1 MIAERAE
8 CGGSA
13 PARLALKR
21 AEHKGC
27 ARCPLGAFRMPK
39 VKQGRRRVA
48 VQADEECHPTLPQQR
63 RDRWRRGAAIGI
75 FATAAIGIFAT
86 AAISI
91 FATATFGIFAT
102 ATFGIFATEVFTC
115 PVCTSHR
122 ACSAH
127 APDASCRLRHC
138 RCLRGSL

>member
-27 ARCPLGAFRMPK
+27 ARCPLGAFRVPK

-102 ATFGIFATEVFTC
+102 EVFTC

-122 ACSAH
+122 ARSAH
-127 APDASCRLRHC
+127 PPDASCRLRHC